1 MSGLTKE
8 QIFDPA
14 FLASLSQLRLVAR
27 RVPRDGRYAEQL
39 SQDLGHGTD
48 FRDFRP
54 YAVGD
59 DFRAIDWNI
68 YQRLGRVFLRLYE
81 ELEDLPLYLMPDISR
96 SLFLES
102 PPRAVACLRTT
113 LALASISLN
122 HHDSTGL
129 FPFSNDCE
137 ILARPQSGR
146 GKVMIFADQLAQ
158 LQPGG
163 QTDIRVAVRRF
174 NSFGL
179 RRGLLV
185 IVSDFFDPAGLEAV
199 IAALK
204 QVRHK
209 LLLVQLCRRSDAEP
223 EVRGDVRV
231 IDCESRE
238 AEDISVTPALLK
250 RYRRVY
256 EQFQSTIAEFA
267 RKRYAGL
274 LQIDVDEE
282 IVPQLAQVFESGRYV
297 V

>member
-1 MSGLTKE
+1 
-8 QIFDPA
+8 
-14 FLASLSQLRLVAR
+14 
-27 RVPRDGRYAEQL
+27 
-39 SQDLGHGTD
+39 
-48 FRDFRP
+48 
-54 YAVGD
+54 
-59 DFRAIDWNI
+59 
-68 YQRLGRVFLRLYE
+68 
-81 ELEDLPLYLMPDISR
+81 
-96 SLFLES
+96 
-102 PPRAVACLRTT
+102 
-113 LALASISLN
+113 
-122 HHDSTGL
+122 
-129 FPFSNDCE
+129 
-137 ILARPQSGR
+137 
-146 GKVMIFADQLAQ
+146 MIFADQLAQ

-163 QTDIRVAVRRF
+163 QTDIRTAVKRF

-179 RRGLLV
+179 RLGLLV

-267 RKRYAGL
+267 KKRHAGL
-274 LQIDVDEE
+274 LRMDVDEE
-282 IVPQLAQVFESGRYV
+282 IVPQLAQIFEAGRYV